1 MLSEN
6 FCLGRQYLTDVFRY
20 MQIKTF
26 QFLNLIIQL
35 KKKMMYVDRSGGL
48 FIYFKILFSEKL
60 ALKADQ

>member
-20 MQIKTF
+20 MQMKTF
-26 QFLNLIIQL
+26 KFLNLIIQL
-35 KKKMMYVDRSGGL
+35 KKKNYVSCPSGGQ

>member
-20 MQIKTF
+20 ISIFEFNNT
-26 QFLNLIIQL
+26 IE
-35 KKKMMYVDRSGGL
+35 KKMMYVDRSGGQ